1 MRSLIVGSHALK
13 ALGVCNREPK
23 DIDWWC
29 DVNVNRMATEY
40 AAGIDWLW
48 RDEFAQFIPETTT
61 TQYATLDQMYTIK
74 LSHSHWELKNGSWHK
89 HIYDMRALK
98 RAGAKL
104 DLDLYKILYKVWEE
118 MYGKK
123 VMNLDQDKTE
133 FFDDAVRRVYDHDS
147 LHASVAFGSRPI
159 YEDILKDGATVDID
173 SRKLWALPHERIVQL
188 FIEEICVT
196 ALERIVIPRNY
207 QTSPGAAYL
216 WALRRTI
223 TSLTKGKSSR
233 FILENFEEFATPDP
247 DYVTRHRDNAWKLVK
262 L

>member
-29 DVNVNRMATEY
+29 DDPFVRHLNMGRV
-40 AAGIDWLW
+40 DHLW
-48 RDEFAQFIPETTT
+48 HPSFLQFVPETNS

-74 LSHSHWELKNGSWHK
+74 LSHSHWELPNGSWNK
-89 HIYDMRALK
+89 HIYDLIQLQN
-98 RAGAKL
+98 AGAKL
-104 DLDLYKILYKVWEE
+104 DMDLYKILYKVWEE

-123 VMNLDQDKTE
+123 VMNLDQDKSE

-147 LHASVAFGSRPI
+147 LHESVAYGDRPI
-159 YEDILKDGATVDID
+159 YEEVLRHGATVDID
-173 SRKLWALPHERIVQL
+173 PKKLWALPHDRIVKL
-188 FIEEICVT
+188 FTEEICVT
-196 ALERIVIPRNY
+196 ALERIVIPRQYN
-207 QTSPGAAYL
+207 TSPGAAYL

-233 FILENFEEFATPDP
+233 FILENIQEFMRPDP
-247 DYVTRHRDNAWKLVK
+247 DYVKRHLAKADRLVK

>member
-23 DIDWWC
+23 DIDWWN
-29 DVNVNRMATEY
+29 DMVSQQWSLATNV
-40 AAGIDWLW
+40 DHLW
-48 RDEFAQFIPETTT
+48 HPSFVEFIPETET

-74 LSHSHWELKNGSWHK
+74 LSHSHWELKNGSWNK
-89 HIYDMRALK
+89 HIYDMIQLQN
-98 RAGAKL
+98 AGAKF
-104 DLDLYKILYKVWEE
+104 DFGLYKILYKVWEE
-118 MYGKK
+118 MHGKK

-147 LHASVAFGSRPI
+147 IHESVAYGDRPI
-159 YEDILKDGATVDID
+159 YEDILKDGATVDVD
-173 SRKLWALPHERIVQL
+173 PDKLWSLPHERLVRL
-188 FIEEICVT
+188 FTEEVCVT

-207 QTSPGAAYL
+207 KTSPSAAYL

-223 TSLTKGKSSR
+223 TSLTKGRSSR
-233 FILENFEEFATPDP
+233 FILENIQEFIKPDP
-247 DYVTRHRDNAWKLVK
+247 DYVYRHIRNADRLVR

>member
-1 MRSLIVGSHALK
+1 MRSMIVGSHALK

-23 DIDWWC
+23 DVDLWVDQQHI
-29 DVNVNRMATEY
+29 REQP
-40 AAGIDWLW
+40 GIDGMWHPALS
-48 RDEFAQFIPETTT
+48 EFVPESNFQ
-61 TQYATLDQMYTIK
+61 QYPTLDQMYTIK

-89 HIYDMRALK
+89 HVYDMRALK

-118 MYGKK
+118 MHGKK
-123 VMNLDQDKTE
+123 VMNLDQDKSE

-147 LHASVAFGSRPI
+147 IHASVAYGSRPI

-188 FIEEICVT
+188 FTEEICVT
-196 ALERIVIPRNY
+196 ALERIVIPRDY
-207 QTSPGAAYL
+207 KTSSGAAYL

-233 FILENFEEFATPDP
+233 FILENFEEFASPDP
-247 DYVTRHRDNAWKLVK
+247 DYVQRHRDNSWKLVK

>member
-23 DIDWWC
+23 DIDWWTNKDFSGMESVEGRM
-29 DVNVNRMATEY
+29 DV
-40 AAGIDWLW
+40 LW
-48 RDEFAQFIPETTT
+48 DERFAEFIPDTDD
-61 TQYATLDQMYTIK
+61 TQFATLDQMYTIK
-74 LSHSHWELKNGSWHK
+74 LSHSHWELPNGSWHK
-89 HIYDMRALK
+89 HIFDLITLQD
-98 RAGAKL
+98 AGAQL
-104 DLDLYKILYKVWEE
+104 DMDLYKILYKVWED

-133 FFDDAVRRVYDHDS
+133 FFDDAVRRTYDHDS
-147 LHASVAFGSRPI
+147 LHESVAFGDRPI
-159 YEDILKDGATVDID
+159 YEEILRDGASVDID
-173 SRKLWALPHERIVQL
+173 PRKLWGLPHSRIVQL

-196 ALERIVIPRNY
+196 ALERKVIPQNY
-207 QTSPGAAYL
+207 RGSPGAAYL

-233 FILENFEEFATPDP
+233 FILENIKEFITPDP
-247 DYVTRHRDNAWKLVK
+247 DYVQRHLDKKDRLIR